1 MLSIRLSAG
10 QTLRIEDQVYRLLR
24 CKKDVAMLVVNEER
38 VVKLDPEISPPIVV
52 QTDVDGQGTD
62 ALLHISRVYQADQ
75 QCKLL
80 LDSPIRLKIS
90 EFAVFKNPRPKLEV
104 AK

>member
-10 QTLRIEDQVYRLLR
+10 QTLRIEDQTYRLLR
-24 CKKDVAMLVVNEER
+24 CKGGVAIMVVNEER
-38 VVKLDPEISPPIVV
+38 VVKLDTETSPPLVV

-62 ALLHISRVYQADQ
+62 ALLHISKVYQYDQ
-75 QCKLL
+75 QCKVL

-90 EFAVFKNPRPKLEV
+90 EFAVLKNSRTLND
-104 AK
+104 

>member
-1 MLSIRLSAG
+1 MLSIRLSVG
-10 QTLRIEDQVYRLLR
+10 QTLRIEDQTYRLLR
-24 CKKDVAMLVVNEER
+24 CKVGVAMLVVNEER

-62 ALLHISRVYQADQ
+62 ALLYINKVYQFDQ
-75 QCKLL
+75 QCKVL

-90 EFAVFKNPRPKLEV
+90 EFAVLKNSRTLNV
-104 AK
+104 

>member
-10 QTLRIEDQVYRLLR
+10 QTLRIEDQTYRLLR
-24 CKKDVAMLVVNEER
+24 CKAGVAVMVVNEER
-38 VVKLDPEISPPIVV
+38 VVKLDTELSPPIVV

-62 ALLHISRVYQADQ
+62 ALLHINKVYQYDQ
-75 QCKLL
+75 QCKVL

-90 EFAVFKNPRPKLEV
+90 EFAVLKNSRN
-104 AK
+104 